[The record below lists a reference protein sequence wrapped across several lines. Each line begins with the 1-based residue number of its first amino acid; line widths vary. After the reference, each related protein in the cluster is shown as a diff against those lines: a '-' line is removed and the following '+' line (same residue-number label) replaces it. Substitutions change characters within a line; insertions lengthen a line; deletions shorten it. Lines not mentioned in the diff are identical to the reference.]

1 MMMPQAQ
8 VDRLTQADFV
18 VLGAGGQLGREL
30 MERLPADQTR
40 GLTRAEADLTLPAT
54 LSALLQSLRPK
65 VVFNAAAY
73 NLVDA
78 AEEAVDKAFA
88 VNAFGVHRL
97 AQICRDLDAVLVH
110 FSTDYVFGLEGFR
123 PQPYRESDSPGPVN
137 VYGLSKLTG
146 EYFVRQ
152 TNPRHFVIR
161 SSGLYGW
168 PGTGGKGGNFV
179 LTMLRLA
186 AAGRPLRVVEDQ
198 ILTPTSVA
206 DLAEA
211 TLRLIE
217 ASPFGLYH
225 LTNAGQCSWFE
236 FAESIFAQTGI
247 PADLSPCRS
256 ADRNDRA
263 RRPEYSVLTTEHAGP
278 IPRLR
283 PWQAAL
289 ADYLK
294 GLQHRGIIP

>member
-1 MMMPQAQ
+1 MLPEPQS
-8 VDRLTQADFV
+8 DRLGQADYV

-30 MERLPADQTR
+30 ILRLPTDQTR
-40 GLTRAEADLTLPAT
+40 GLTRAEADLTCPSLLAGT
-54 LSALLQSLRPK
+54 LQALRPK
-65 VVFNAAAY
+65 VVFNTAAY

-78 AEEAVDKAFA
+78 AEEEVAQAFA

-97 AQICRDLDAVLVH
+97 AQMCRDLDAVLVH

-123 PQPYRESDSPGPVN
+123 PQPYRESDTPGPVN

-152 TNPRHFVIR
+152 TQPRHFVIR

-186 AAGRPLRVVEDQ
+186 AAGKSLRVVDDQ
-198 ILTPTSVA
+198 VLTPTSVA

-236 FAESIFAQTGI
+236 FAEAIFTQTGI
-247 PADLSPCRS
+247 AADLSPCRS

-263 RRPEYSVLTTEHAGP
+263 RRPEYSVLTTEHTGP

-289 ADYLK
+289 ADYLS
-294 GLQHRGIIP
+294 GLRQRGIIP